1 MKEGK
6 KIMEFKSSC
15 YKLDNLDKALSKIDC
30 IFGSGTFK
38 PMGVAWSTDDKTSK
52 FYSEDMLDFLLEDV
66 MKQKSKELK
75 QKMAKSKEQEN
86 KDLVNAF
93 NNIIDKVIFNDPA
106 TIIVFKNGE
115 KVIVKC
121 QEGDTYDKEK
131 GLALAIIKFAFG
143 NTSYF
148 NTIFK
153 KWLPEDG
160 E

>member
-1 MKEGK
+1 MTFKDVT
-6 KIMEFKSSC
+6 IMT
-15 YKLDNLDKALSKIDC
+15 DDVDKNFRKFCASIPDDIC
-30 IFGSGTFK
+30 IKPVAFSGTIN
-38 PMGVAWSTDDKTSK
+38 DSK

-93 NNIIDKVIFNDPA
+93 NGIIDKVIFNDPA

-153 KWLPEDG
+153 KWLPEDD

>member
-1 MKEGK
+1 
-6 KIMEFKSSC
+6 MEFKSN
-15 YKLDNLDKALSKIDC
+15 YFKLDDLDKALSKVDC
-30 IFGSGTFK
+30 AIGNWAFK
-38 PMGVAWSTDDKTSK
+38 PMGVAWATNNKTSK

-93 NNIIDKVIFNDPA
+93 NGIIDKVIFNDPA

-153 KWLPEDG
+153 KWLSEDG

>member
-1 MKEGK
+1 MTFKDVT
-6 KIMEFKSSC
+6 IMT
-15 YKLDNLDKALSKIDC
+15 DDVDKNFRKFCASIPDDIC
-30 IFGSGTFK
+30 IKPVAFSGTIN
-38 PMGVAWSTDDKTSK
+38 DSK

-75 QKMAKSKEQEN
+75 QKIAKSKEQEN

-93 NNIIDKVIFNDPA
+93 NGIIDKVIFNDPA